1 MDAPQL
7 AALKQALLRKGSEM
21 NEKLTRL
28 LAGESFDIER
38 LLVGGEPGAT
48 PIERLQRFLGIVDE
62 RLRAMR
68 EGRYGRC
75 EKCGEPLSFAA
86 LQEAPWVTR
95 VPRATGAL
103 DFVTTRLNNGLARHV
118 QGRTPRRVGCPESP
132 PCRSPPPFRCCSR

>member
-1 MDAPQL
+1 MNAPADDPGCDTAQL
-7 AALKQALLRKGSEM
+7 AALKQALLRKGSEI

-38 LLVGGEPGAT
+38 LLVGGEPGET

-75 EKCGEPLSFAA
+75 EKCGKALSFAA
-86 LQEAPWVTR
+86 LQEAPWVT
-95 VPRATGAL
+95 L
-103 DFVTTRLNNGLARHV
+103 
-118 QGRTPRRVGCPESP
+118 CPA
-132 PCRSPPPFRCCSR
+132 CDAAA